1 MTIEMNIYWAVILV
15 VVGLAVL
22 VKSADWLVDGAVGIA
37 LRMGISPF
45 VIGVTIVA
53 MGTSAPEVA
62 ASISAALKDS
72 GDIAIGNVYGSNI
85 ANLALVGGICG
96 MIRPLVIRKSV
107 LRVELPAMLGCF
119 LLLWPLF
126 AHNGMMTRWEGF
138 FLLVLFSGLVAFTV
152 IGGIRNRSSEIA
164 EIVPG
169 ANETEKHLQAQKP
182 VLTQTRLILCGL
194 AGLAIGADIAVRGAV
209 FLGESFGFSQAV
221 IGLTIIAIGTS
232 LPELMTSAVAAFKG
246 NSEISIGNLVGSNIF
261 NTLLVIGSAAAVRP
275 FVISPRLIG
284 LDYWVCFGVGVLFV
298 AIALLYREIG
308 RKSGALLLLC
318 YLVYM
323 GYLLTFARGI

>member
-1 MTIEMNIYWAVILV
+1 MNIFWAVILV

-22 VKSADWLVDGAVGIA
+22 VKSADWLVEGSVGIA
-37 LRMGISPF
+37 LRLGISPF

-62 ASISAALKDS
+62 ASISAALKGS
-72 GDIAIGNVYGSNI
+72 GDIAVGNVYGSNI

-96 MIRPLVIRKSV
+96 IIRPLGISRSV
-107 LRVELPAMLGCF
+107 LKVELPAMLGCF
-119 LLLWPLF
+119 LLLWPVF
-126 AHNGMMTRWEGF
+126 SRNGMMTRMEGIS
-138 FLLVLFSGLVAFTV
+138 LLVLFTILVTITV
-152 IGGIRNRSSEIA
+152 VGGIRNRNKELVDIL
-164 EIVPG
+164 PG
-169 ANETEKHLQAQKP
+169 AAETRKIIQHKKP
-182 VLTQTRLILCGL
+182 VLTELRLILCGL

-232 LPELMTSAVAAFKG
+232 LPELMTSVVAAFRG

-261 NTLLVIGSAAAVRP
+261 NTLLVIGSAAAIRP
-275 FVISPRLIG
+275 FTISPRLIG
-284 LDYWVCFGVGVLFV
+284 LDYWVCFGVSTLFV
-298 AIALLYREIG
+298 LIGLFNKQIG
-308 RKSGALLLLC
+308 RKTGAMLFAC

-323 GYLLTFARGI
+323 GYLLTFARAL